1 MSVNT
6 HASAHQRS
14 IDLVFLPSGSP
25 HLNPIE
31 QVWKY
36 LKWTMTPIIAEGE
49 DEFHELVKD
58 VFGQVTQRISF
69 AGDWCQKILD
79 FQRFP

>member
-6 HASAHQRS
+6 HASAHQLG

-31 QVWKY
+31 QIWKY
-36 LKWTMTPIIAEGE
+36 LKWTTAPIIAEGE

-69 AGDWCQKILD
+69 AGDWCQKVLD
-79 FQRFP
+79 FQKFP